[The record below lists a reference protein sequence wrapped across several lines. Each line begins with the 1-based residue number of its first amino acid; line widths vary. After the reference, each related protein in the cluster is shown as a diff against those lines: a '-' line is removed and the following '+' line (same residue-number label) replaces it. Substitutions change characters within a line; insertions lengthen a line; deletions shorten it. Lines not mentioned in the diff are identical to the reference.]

1 MNGLGGFDLRFTWIC
16 CLCCCGSFYLEK
28 HNFFFLLL
36 SHGLGHCFQGPG
48 WTGPVEPA
56 GPGGVGLGPGK
67 KFHLINGP
75 GPGRES

>member
-1 MNGLGGFDLRFTWIC
+1 MLLWFFLLR
-16 CLCCCGSFYLEK
+16 K
-28 HNFFFLLL
+28 HKFFFFLLL

-75 GPGRES
+75 GLGRES